1 MLLVVNGK
9 NLGTVP
15 VREALALAGEQ
26 GLDLVEVAP
35 QEKPPVCILTD
46 YGKYQYEQK
55 KRKKNNK
62 SKSVEWKEI
71 RLTPG
76 TGSHDIDT
84 KLKQLRKFLSQGK
97 HVKITV
103 RHRGR
108 QLAHK
113 DEGRK
118 LLDQVVE
125 SIQDVGAPEKN
136 SKMEGKD
143 MSIRITPK

>member
-1 MLLVVNGK
+1 MNGQ

-15 VREALALAGEQ
+15 IRDALALANER

-35 QEKPPVCILTD
+35 RDKPPVCILVD
-46 YGKYQYEQK
+46 YGKHRYDQK
-55 KRKKNNK
+55 KRNKNNK
-62 SKSVEWKEI
+62 SKAMECKEI

-76 TGSHDIDT
+76 TDQHDVET
-84 KLKQLRKFLSQGK
+84 KVKQLRKFLSQGK
-97 HVKITV
+97 HVKINV
-103 RHRGR
+103 RFRKR

-118 LLDQVVE
+118 LLDQVIAAVE
-125 SIQDVGAPEKN
+125 DVGTPEKN

-143 MSIRITPK
+143 MSVRIVPK

>member
-1 MLLVVNGK
+1 MNGK
-9 NLGTVP
+9 NLGQVP
-15 VREALALAGEQ
+15 IREALALANEQ
-26 GLDLVEVAP
+26 ELDLVEVAP
-35 QEKPPVCILTD
+35 QEKPPVCILVD

-76 TGSHDIDT
+76 TGSHDIET

-103 RHRGR
+103 RFRRR

-118 LLDQVVE
+118 ILDQIVAD
-125 SIQDVGAPEKN
+125 IQDVGAPEKN

-143 MSIRITPK
+143 MSIRISPK

>member
-1 MLLVVNGK
+1 MNGK
-9 NLGTVP
+9 NLGKVP
-15 VREALALAGEQ
+15 IREALALANEQ
-26 GLDLVEVAP
+26 ELDLVEVAP
-35 QEKPPVCILTD
+35 QEKPPVCILVD

-76 TGSHDIDT
+76 TGSHDIET

-103 RHRGR
+103 RFRRR

-118 LLDQVVE
+118 ILDQIAE
-125 SIQDVGAPEKN
+125 DIQDVGAPEKN

-143 MSIRITPK
+143 MSIRISPK

>member
-1 MLLVVNGK
+1 MNGK
-9 NLGTVP
+9 NLGKVP
-15 VREALALAGEQ
+15 IREALALANEQ
-26 GLDLVEVAP
+26 ELDLVEVAP
-35 QEKPPVCILTD
+35 QEKPPVCILVD

-76 TGSHDIDT
+76 TGSHDIET

-103 RHRGR
+103 RFRRR
-108 QLAHK
+108 QLAHQ

-118 LLDQVVE
+118 ILDQIVAD
-125 SIQDVGAPEKN
+125 IQDVGAPEKN

-143 MSIRITPK
+143 MSIRISPK

>member
-1 MLLVVNGK
+1 MLVMNGK
-9 NLGTVP
+9 NLGQVP
-15 VREALALAGEQ
+15 IREALALANEQ
-26 GLDLVEVAP
+26 ELDLVEVAP
-35 QEKPPVCILTD
+35 QEKPPVCILVD

-76 TGSHDIDT
+76 TGSHDIET

-103 RHRGR
+103 RFRRR

-118 LLDQVVE
+118 ILDQIVAD
-125 SIQDVGAPEKN
+125 IQDVGAPEKN

-143 MSIRITPK
+143 MSIRISPK